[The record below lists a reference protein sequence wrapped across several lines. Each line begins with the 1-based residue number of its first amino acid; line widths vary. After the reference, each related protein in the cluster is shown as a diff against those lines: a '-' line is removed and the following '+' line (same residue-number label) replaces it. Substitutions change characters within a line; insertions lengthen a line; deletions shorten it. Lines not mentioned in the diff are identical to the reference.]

1 MALLDD
7 INTKKRALDA
17 ARPLPVEVV
26 GELADRFERELT
38 IACVT
43 VEGADLTPEE
53 VLHVLGRGA
62 VLRNRPADAQR
73 LVLNHAQAL
82 HLMARLAYEGSGG
95 VITER
100 TVAAFHGVLYQGL
113 DDGAGH
119 YRDTPLPG
127 EAETT
132 DPAKIRVS
140 MSALSGWLRRTE
152 PGVETALE
160 AHHRLMIVRPF
171 AQGNAAVALLLLNL
185 ILNRAGF
192 PPVAVHPDDL
202 QIYAD
207 TVERARA
214 VGDKL
219 PYRDTMLKLLNRALD
234 DCLEALAHAGGAEG
248 AS

>member
-7 INTKKRALDA
+7 INAKKRALDA

-26 GELADRFERELT
+26 SELADRFERELT

-43 VEGADLTPEE
+43 VEGVDLTPEE

-62 VLRNRPADAQR
+62 VLRNQPPEPQR

-82 HLMARLAYEGSGG
+82 HLMARLAYDGGG
-95 VITER
+95 VISER
-100 TVAAFHGVLYQGL
+100 TVAAFHGVLFQGL
-113 DDGAGH
+113 DAGAGQ
-119 YRDTPLPG
+119 YRDAPLPDEG
-127 EAETT
+127 ETA

-140 MSALSGWLRRTE
+140 MSALSGWLRRTD

-171 AQGNAAVALLLLNL
+171 AQGNAAVALLILNL
-185 ILNRAGF
+185 ILNRAGY
-192 PPVAVHPDDL
+192 PPMAVHPDDL
-202 QIYAD
+202 QGYAD
-207 TVERARA
+207 SVERART
-214 VGDKL
+214 VGDKV
-219 PYRDTMLKLLNRALD
+219 PYRDVMLKLLSRALD
-234 DCLEALAHAGGAEG
+234 DCLEALARAAGVGS

>member
-7 INTKKRALDA
+7 INAKKRALDA
-17 ARPLPVEVV
+17 ARPLPPEVV

-38 IACVT
+38 IACIT
-43 VEGADLTPEE
+43 VEGIDLTPEE

-62 VLRNRPADAQR
+62 VLRGRPPEPQR

-82 HLMARLAYEGSGG
+82 QLLARLTYEGGGG

-100 TVAAFHGVLYQGL
+100 TVAAFHSLLYQGI
-113 DDGAGH
+113 DAQAGQ
-119 YRDTPLPG
+119 YRDMPFPDEVEG
-127 EAETT
+127 S

-171 AQGNAAVALLLLNL
+171 AEGNAAVALLILNL
-185 ILNRAGF
+185 ILNRSGF
-192 PPVAVHPDDL
+192 PPLAVHPDDL
-202 QIYAD
+202 PFYAD
-207 TVERARA
+207 SVERARA
-214 VGDKL
+214 LGDKV
-219 PYRDTMLKLLNRALD
+219 PYRDVMLKLLSRALG
-234 DCLEALAHAGGAEG
+234 DCLEALARASDAAGAT
-248 AS
+248 

>member
-7 INTKKRALDA
+7 INAKKRALDA

-26 GELADRFERELT
+26 SELADRFERELT

-43 VEGADLTPEE
+43 VEGVDLTPEE

-62 VLRNRPADAQR
+62 VLRNRPPEPQR

-82 HLMARLAYEGSGG
+82 HLMARLAYEGSNG
-95 VITER
+95 VISER

-113 DDGAGH
+113 DAGAGH
-119 YRDTPLPG
+119 YRDTPLPDEG
-127 EAETT
+127 ETA

-171 AQGNAAVALLLLNL
+171 AQGNAAVALLILNL
-185 ILNRAGF
+185 MLNRAGF
-192 PPVAVHPDDL
+192 PPVAVRPDDL
-202 QIYAD
+202 QGYAD
-207 TVERARA
+207 SVERART
-214 VGDKL
+214 VGDKV
-219 PYRDTMLKLLNRALD
+219 PYRDVLLKLLNRALD
-234 DCLEALAHAGGAEG
+234 DCLEALARAAGVGS

>member
-7 INTKKRALDA
+7 INEKKRALDA

-26 GELADRFERELT
+26 SALADRFERELT

-43 VEGADLTPEE
+43 VEDAGLTPEE
-53 VLHVLGRGA
+53 VLFVLGRGA
-62 VLRNRPADAQR
+62 VLRNRSAEAQR
-73 LVLNHAQAL
+73 LVLNHVQAL
-82 HLMARLAYEGSGG
+82 TLMARLAYDGGG

-100 TVAAFHGVLYQGL
+100 TVAALHGVLYHGL
-113 DDGAGH
+113 DESAGH
-119 YRDTPLPG
+119 YRDAPLPDEG
-127 EAETT
+127 GNA

-171 AQGNAAVALLLLNL
+171 GQGNAAVALLLANL
-185 ILNRAGF
+185 LLNRAGY
-192 PPVAVHPDDL
+192 PPVAVRPDDI
-202 QIYAD
+202 QAYAD
-207 TVERARA
+207 TVERART

-219 PYRDTMLKLLNRALD
+219 PYRDTMLRLLNRSLD
-234 DCLEALAHAGGAEG
+234 DCLEALARAAGN

>member
-7 INTKKRALDA
+7 INAKKRALDA

-26 GELADRFERELT
+26 SELADRFERELT

-43 VEGADLTPEE
+43 VEGIDLVPEE

-62 VLRNRPADAQR
+62 VLRNRPPEPQR
-73 LVLNHAQAL
+73 LVQNHAQAL
-82 HLMARLAYEGSGG
+82 HLMARLAYEGGG

-100 TVAAFHGVLYQGL
+100 TVAAFHGVLFQGL
-113 DDGAGH
+113 DAGAGQ
-119 YRDTPLPG
+119 YRDSPLPDEG
-127 EAETT
+127 ETA

-140 MSALSGWLRRTE
+140 MSALSGWLRRTD

-171 AQGNAAVALLLLNL
+171 AQGNAAVALLILNL
-185 ILNRAGF
+185 ILNRAGY

-202 QIYAD
+202 QGYAD
-207 TVERARA
+207 SVDRART
-214 VGDKL
+214 VGDKV
-219 PYRDTMLKLLNRALD
+219 PYRDVMLKLLGRALD
-234 DCLEALAHAGGAEG
+234 DCLEAMARAAGVEN

>member
-7 INTKKRALDA
+7 INAKKRALDA
-17 ARPLPVEVV
+17 ARPLPAEVV
-26 GELADRFERELT
+26 AELADRFERELT

-43 VEGADLTPEE
+43 VEGVDLTPEE

-62 VLRNRPADAQR
+62 VLRTQPPEPQR

-82 HLMARLAYEGSGG
+82 HLMARLAYEGGG
-95 VITER
+95 VISER
-100 TVAAFHGVLYQGL
+100 TVAAFHGLLYQGL
-113 DDGAGH
+113 DEGAGR
-119 YRDTPLPG
+119 YRDTPLPDEG
-127 EAETT
+127 ETA

-171 AQGNAAVALLLLNL
+171 AQGNAAVALLVLNL
-185 ILNRAGF
+185 ILNRAGY

-202 QIYAD
+202 QGYAD
-207 TVERARA
+207 SVERART
-214 VGDKL
+214 VGDKV
-219 PYRDTMLKLLNRALD
+219 PYREVMLRLLGRALD
-234 DCLEALAHAGGAEG
+234 DCLEGMARAAGVES

>member
-7 INTKKRALDA
+7 INAKKRALDA

-26 GELADRFERELT
+26 SDLADRFERELT

-43 VEGADLTPEE
+43 VEGIDLTPEE

-62 VLRNRPADAQR
+62 VLRNRPPEPQR
-73 LVLNHAQAL
+73 LVLNHAHAL
-82 HLMARLAYEGSGG
+82 QLMARLAYEGGG

-100 TVAAFHGVLYQGL
+100 TVAAFHGVLFQGL
-113 DDGAGH
+113 EAGGGR
-119 YRDTPLPG
+119 YRDAPLPDEG
-127 EAETT
+127 EAA

-171 AQGNAAVALLLLNL
+171 AQGNAAVALLILNL

-202 QIYAD
+202 QPYAD
-207 TVERARA
+207 SVERART
-214 VGDKL
+214 VGDKV
-219 PYRDTMLKLLNRALD
+219 PYRDVMLKLLNRALD
-234 DCLEALAHAGGAEG
+234 DCLEALARAAGVES

>member
-1 MALLDD
+1 MALLED
-7 INTKKRALDA
+7 INAKKRALDA

-26 GELADRFERELT
+26 SELADRFERELT

-43 VEGADLTPEE
+43 VEGIDLTPEE

-62 VLRNRPADAQR
+62 VLRNRPPEPQR

-82 HLMARLAYEGSGG
+82 QLMARLAYEGGG
-95 VITER
+95 VIAER

-113 DDGAGH
+113 GAGGGQ
-119 YRDTPLPG
+119 YRDAPLPD
-127 EAETT
+127 ESETA

-152 PGVETALE
+152 PGIETALE

-171 AQGNAAVALLLLNL
+171 ARGNAAVALLILNL

-202 QIYAD
+202 QAYAD
-207 TVERARA
+207 SVERARTI
-214 VGDKL
+214 GDKV
-219 PYRDTMLKLLNRALD
+219 PYRDVMLKLLNRALD
-234 DCLEALAHAGGAEG
+234 DCLEALARAAGVES